1 MEMSKEVMMDNA
13 MPKVS
18 IGMAV
23 WNGERFLRKALES
36 LSKQTYQNIEIII
49 LDNLST
55 DNTPHIC
62 KEFVDQDPRI
72 RYILDEK
79 HQSVMN
85 AHIKLAH
92 LASGEFYMVA
102 CDDDWYEPTYIS
114 RTTNLIFEDPTLGL
128 VYSRMGLIDED
139 DNKSM
144 SRPTALF
151 KRSDPPIQN
160 LKKYFKQRNP
170 VPIIFGV
177 VRKDIHLDA
186 MNYYHQPDTRG
197 WDHDNLYMMRLLS
210 QTRVEGIS
218 DSLFYYRQQDRDLL
232 NAKRNQLPQLS
243 AFATYFNHV
252 LHQWSVT
259 RVAKQIVDR
268 SSFSPREKFFL
279 HIENLRAYLY
289 YIRFRYLREPI
300 KNSATWKKMR
310 SIFTGKKS

>member
-92 LASGEFYMVA
+92 LASGEF
-102 CDDDWYEPTYIS
+102 
-114 RTTNLIFEDPTLGL
+114 
-128 VYSRMGLIDED
+128 
-139 DNKSM
+139 
-144 SRPTALF
+144 
-151 KRSDPPIQN
+151 
-160 LKKYFKQRNP
+160 
-170 VPIIFGV
+170 
-177 VRKDIHLDA
+177 
-186 MNYYHQPDTRG
+186 
-197 WDHDNLYMMRLLS
+197 
-210 QTRVEGIS
+210 
-218 DSLFYYRQQDRDLL
+218 
-232 NAKRNQLPQLS
+232 
-243 AFATYFNHV
+243 
-252 LHQWSVT
+252 
-259 RVAKQIVDR
+259 
-268 SSFSPREKFFL
+268 
-279 HIENLRAYLY
+279 
-289 YIRFRYLREPI
+289 
-300 KNSATWKKMR
+300 
-310 SIFTGKKS
+310 

>member
-1 MEMSKEVMMDNA
+1 

-36 LSKQTYQNIEIII
+36 LSSQTYQNIEIII

-55 DNTPHIC
+55 DNSPQIC
-62 KEFVDQDPRI
+62 EEFVRRDPRI
-72 RYILDEK
+72 RYILDEM
-79 HQSVMN
+79 HRSVMD
-85 AHIKLAH
+85 AHTKLAH

-102 CDDDWYEPTYIS
+102 CDDDWYESTYIS
-114 RTTNLIFEDPTLGL
+114 RTTNLIFKDPSLGL
-128 VYSRMGLIDED
+128 VYSRMGLIDEE

-144 SRPTALF
+144 GRSLDLF
-151 KRSDPPIQN
+151 KRTDSPIQN
-160 LKKYFKQRNP
+160 LKKYFKKRDP
-170 VPIIFGV
+170 VPVIFGV

-186 MNYYHQPDTRG
+186 MNYYRQPDTRG

-218 DSLFYYRQQDRDLL
+218 DTLFYYRQQDRDLL

-243 AFATYFNHV
+243 PLTTYFTHV
-252 LHQWSVT
+252 LHQWAVMK
-259 RVAKQIVDR
+259 VAKQIIDR
-268 SSFSPREKFFL
+268 SSFTPREKFFL
-279 HIENLRAYLY
+279 HVENLSAYLY

-300 KNSATWKKMR
+300 KNSAAWKKMR
-310 SIFTGKKS
+310 SIFTGAKI